1 MIFVLSAFFRPLW
14 DEDLTWVC
22 WCCKK
27 NLFWFFNSPTA
38 SILILRTH
46 NPVTTKGDHQ
56 WVLQRLFL
64 VEPSSRLAISELFP
78 FSFCFL
84 YPAQNLVKGM
94 IDWKRSGSSIQGWNI
109 FSDCTRYT
117 EALQWLTL
125 LLGISWLSFLC
136 FCQFYWSLLKI
147 PMEFLSERHL
157 HSKRADLRAADPRA
171 PRAE

>member
-27 NLFWFFNSPTA
+27 KLFWFFNSPTA

-64 VEPSSRLAISELFP
+64 VEPSSLLAISELFP
-78 FSFCFL
+78 FSFCLFIPSTASSKGYDWLEEIRQFDSRLKYLFRLHSL
-84 YPAQNLVKGM
+84 YWGAPMVNPFTGYLLVE
-94 IDWKRSGSSIQGWNI
+94 
-109 FSDCTRYT
+109 FS
-117 EALQWLTL
+117 L
-125 LLGISWLSFLC
+125 LLPILLAAFEDSNGISFGTTPS
-136 FCQFYWSLLKI
+136 
-147 PMEFLSERHL
+147 
-157 HSKRADLRAADPRA
+157 
-171 PRAE
+171 